1 MMQAA
6 ADLCATNGALFC
18 LFGQNLGSL
27 LLGRSNAGALSW
39 HANVVAWHK
48 PPSEVTLNKTAT
60 ALCESAGEMQGACFK
75 DMCAIGGDA
84 TDQIATNYQTALATS
99 VLFESIVSGLL

>member
-1 MMQAA
+1 MRNKRSIVLLVSAEI
-6 ADLCATNGALFC
+6 GARC
-18 LFGQNLGSL
+18 CWG
-27 LLGRSNAGALSW
+27 SNAGALSW
-39 HANVVAWHK
+39 HANVVAWRK

>member
-1 MMQAA
+1 
-6 ADLCATNGALFC
+6 
-18 LFGQNLGSL
+18 
-27 LLGRSNAGALSW
+27 
-39 HANVVAWHK
+39 
-48 PPSEVTLNKTAT
+48 
-60 ALCESAGEMQGACFK
+60 MQGACFK

>member
-1 MMQAA
+1 MRNKRSIVLFVSAEF
-6 ADLCATNGALFC
+6 GARC
-18 LFGQNLGSL
+18 CWG
-27 LLGRSNAGALSW
+27 SNAAALSW

>member
-18 LFGQNLGSL
+18 LFWQNLGSL
-27 LLGRSNAGALSW
+27 LLGRSNAAALSW